1 MMQDYNLYEYAII
14 RVVPKVER
22 EEFLNVGVVLYC
34 AKEKYLQAKFTVD
47 ENKLIMFSAGL
58 DIEDLKKH
66 LHVFDCICRGDNCDS
81 PIAKLDLPSRF
92 RWVTATRSTI
102 LQCSKVHPG
111 YCLEPANTLE
121 KIFDEMVL

>member
-1 MMQDYNLYEYAII
+1 MQDYNLYEYAII

-81 PIAKLDLPSRF
+81 PITKLDLPSRF

>member
-1 MMQDYNLYEYAII
+1 MQDYNLYEYAVI

-81 PIAKLDLPSRF
+81 PITKLDLPSRF

>member
-81 PIAKLDLPSRF
+81 PITKLDLPSRF